1 MKISQMNGHEL
12 RALAVL
18 QALSIIDPRY
28 EEDLHD
34 PDELLEP
41 KTIRSVNILAIEFEH
56 ELRAPPE
63 PERPS

>member
-28 EEDLHD
+28 REDLRD
-34 PDELLEP
+34 PDEVLEP
-41 KTIRSVNILAIEFEH
+41 KTIDSVNILAIEFEH
-56 ELRAPPE
+56 GLRAPPE
-63 PERPS
+63 QESSS